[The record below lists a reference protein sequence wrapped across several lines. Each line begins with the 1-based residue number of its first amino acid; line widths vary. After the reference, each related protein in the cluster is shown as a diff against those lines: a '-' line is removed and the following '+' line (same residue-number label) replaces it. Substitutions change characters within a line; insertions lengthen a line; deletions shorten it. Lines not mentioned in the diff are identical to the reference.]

1 MDLHERLRS
10 LEREN
15 AILRQQLAILRAQ
28 FTASLAA
35 HELPFDAVFHQLPLP
50 MVLFAPD
57 GLAVA
62 MNRAN
67 EQLVA
72 TPIDQV
78 VGRYNIY
85 QDPAAQKRGFVAAFE
100 SARRGQVTTMPPTP
114 YDTAEANIEG
124 RTIDQQFWSETTYF
138 PIYDHMHRLVLIG
151 ELNRDVTDWVRIR
164 EEEQRLAAELRD
176 REQHFSALFDQLS
189 LGIVVIEESGRIL
202 DCNRAVTSIL
212 GFERH
217 ELIGK
222 LILHRTHPDDRT
234 RDLALWEEL
243 LEGKRNSYTIE
254 KRYFHKDGHI
264 VYGRMT
270 CSAVRDEHGKITF
283 LVRLIE
289 DISAQRNAEAA
300 VETSRRLLQDIIN
313 QIPALIFVKD
323 IEGRYLIVN
332 ERLARFSGYQP
343 EAMIGKCDDELFA
356 PALAD
361 YYRAF
366 DREVILHRRP
376 IQRDDDRW
384 TADGLT
390 SYTTIKFPL
399 FDHEGTMYGIAGVS
413 IDVTE
418 RRRME
423 RERERIEQQLRET
436 QRLESLG
443 LMAGGIAHDFNN
455 LLVGVLGNVSLALN
469 EIPEDHTVYPLLT
482 QIEQAALRAT
492 ELTGQLLTYTGR
504 HQLEMQRLDLKQVVE
519 EMQTLLRSLLPRRI
533 EIIVQS
539 SPTPLPINGNV
550 AQIRQIL
557 LNLAINGAEAIS
569 GTGKVTIITQPCELS
584 ADDMANMQ
592 IGSDQP
598 PGHYAALIV
607 QDTGHGMDEITK
619 ARIFD
624 PFFSTKFTGRGL
636 GLAAVNGIVRSHRA
650 ALTIN
655 TAPNQ
660 GTTFSVFFPISLTDT
675 SAELPTPVKQT
686 TSITATTS
694 NELPQR
700 GVLIVDDEAEVRHVA
715 LRMLQRLGFIA
726 YAAGSSEEAHQVMAQ
741 FGEQMLLALID
752 LTMPDITGDVLATD
766 VLQHYPHVHVILM
779 SGFSQ
784 QELPA
789 NLRNSR
795 RASFLAKPFTIAA
808 LSAAIRNALSSYAV

>member
-1 MDLHERLRS
+1 MDIHERLRS

-15 AILRQQLAILRAQ
+15 AILRQQLSILRAQ

-35 HELPFDAVFHQLPLP
+35 HELPFDMVFHQLPTP

-85 QDPAAQKRGFVAAFE
+85 NDPAAQKRGFVAAFE
-100 SARRGQVTTMPPTP
+100 AARRGQVAAMPPTP
-114 YDTAEANIEG
+114 YDTAEAKIEG
-124 RTIDQQFWSETTYF
+124 RAVDQKFWSETTYF

-151 ELNRDVTDWVRIR
+151 EMNRDVTDWVRMR
-164 EEEQRLAAELRD
+164 EEEQHLAAILRDREQRLAA
-176 REQHFSALFDQLS
+176 LFDQS
-189 LGIVVIEESGRIL
+189 RLGIVVIEENGRIL
-202 DCNRAVTSIL
+202 ECNRAIATML
-212 GFERH
+212 GFERD

-222 LILHRTHPDDRT
+222 MIMHRTHPDDRE
-234 RDLALWEEL
+234 RDRLLWEEL
-243 LEGKRNSYTIE
+243 LDGKRDHYTIE
-254 KRYFHKDGHI
+254 KRYLHKDGHI

-270 CSAVRDEHGKITF
+270 CSVVRDESGKITF
-283 LVRLIE
+283 LVRFIE
-289 DISAQRNAEAA
+289 DISAQRAAEAA
-300 VETSRRLLQDIIN
+300 VETSRRLLQDMIN

-323 IEGRYLIVN
+323 AEGRYLMVN
-332 ERLARFSGYQP
+332 ERLAAFSGYEPQ
-343 EAMIGKCDDELFA
+343 AMIGKRDDELFA

-361 YYRAF
+361 YYRSF
-366 DREVILHRRP
+366 DREVIRNRRP

-390 SYTTIKFPL
+390 AFTTIKFPL
-399 FDHEGTMYGIAGVS
+399 FDHEGKIYGIGGIA

-443 LMAGGIAHDFNN
+443 VMAGGIAHDFNN

-469 EIPEDHTVYPLLT
+469 ELPEDHPAHLLLT

-492 ELTGQLLTYTGR
+492 ELTNQLLTYTGR
-504 HQLEMQRLDLKQVVE
+504 HQPDMQRLDLNRVVA
-519 EMQTLLRSLLPRRI
+519 EMQTLLRSILPRRVELII
-533 EIIVQS
+533 EPS
-539 SPTPLPINGNV
+539 SSPLPIEGNI
-550 AQIRQIL
+550 AQIRQVL
-557 LNLAINGAEAIS
+557 MNLAINGAEAIT
-569 GTGKVTIITQPCELS
+569 GTGTVTITTADRELS
-584 ADDMANMQ
+584 ANEIAQMQ
-592 IGSDQP
+592 IGADQP
-598 PGHYAALIV
+598 PGRYAALIV
-607 QDTGHGMDEITK
+607 QDTGHGMDEVTK

-636 GLAAVNGIVRSHRA
+636 GLAAVNGIVRAHHG
-650 ALTIN
+650 ALHIE
-655 TAPNQ
+655 TAPDQ
-660 GTTFSVFFPISLTDT
+660 GTTFTVFWPMITL
-675 SAELPTPVKQT
+675 AEALPELPPASP
-686 TSITATTS
+686 SIKEAVEPPMTGIERTA
-694 NELPQR
+694 L
-700 GVLIVDDEAEVRHVA
+700 VIDDEPDVRMVTQ
-715 LRMLQRLGFIA
+715 RMLRRMGFTVYEA
-726 YAAGSSEEAHQVMAQ
+726 SNSEEAQQLLKQYGHQMT
-741 FGEQMLLALID
+741 LALID
-752 LTMPDITGDVLATD
+752 LTMPGKTGDELATEI
-766 VLQHYPHVHVILM
+766 LNSYPSLRIILI

-789 NLRNSR
+789 SLRSSGMV
-795 RASFLAKPFTIAA
+795 SFLAKPFTLASLTSAVTAA
-808 LSAAIRNALSSYAV
+808 LSSHAL